1 MNGLS
6 LTGITHAYDGDA
18 VIRDAS
24 LVAPAGKMTCLL
36 GPSGCGKTTLLRIA
50 AGLEIVQHGRVALGE
65 RVLAEGDGRHHV
77 PPEKR
82 GIGLMFQDHALFP
95 HLTVF
100 ENITFGLSDP
110 PPQRLQWAREA
121 LAGAGMAAFA
131 DAYPHTLSGG
141 QQQRVALLRALA
153 PEPRVLLLDE
163 PFSDLD
169 VTLRL
174 QVREETLV
182 LLKETGVTT
191 LMVTHNPE
199 EAMFMADHIAVMHEG
214 RIIQAGTPV
223 EIYFRPAD
231 RFVAAL
237 FGQVNQFTGVV
248 EDGAVHTPVGRVA
261 APGLSDGQR
270 AHVLVRAE
278 GLRPALAGANG
289 PSAGANGP
297 SAGARGRERKAT
309 PARVI
314 STHLLGRSSHIH
326 LGAAGP
332 DGAEVVLHAHVP
344 GVFLPETGALV
355 SVSVDERQVFVFA
368 DD

>member
-1 MNGLS
+1 MNALS
-6 LTGITHAYDGDA
+6 LTGITHAYGGHA
-18 VIRDAS
+18 VVRDAS
-24 LVAPAGKMTCLL
+24 LAAPAGKLTCLL
-36 GPSGCGKTTLLRIA
+36 GPSGCGKTTLLRLA
-50 AGLEIVQHGRVALGE
+50 AGLEIVQHGRVALGG
-65 RVLAEGDGRHHV
+65 RVLADGDGYHHV
-77 PPEKR
+77 PPERR

-100 ENITFGLSDP
+100 ENIAFGLSDP
-110 PPQRLQWAREA
+110 SSGRLQWMREA
-121 LAGAGMAAFA
+121 LARMGMADFV

-174 QVREETLV
+174 QVREETLD
-182 LLKETGVTT
+182 LLTETGVTT

-199 EAMFMADHIAVMHEG
+199 EAMFMADHMVVMNEG

-231 RFVAAL
+231 PFVAAL
-237 FGQVNQFTGVV
+237 FGQVNRFAGVV
-248 EDGAVHTPVGRVA
+248 EGGRVQTPVGGVA
-261 APGLSDGQR
+261 APGLADGQR
-270 AHVLVRAE
+270 AHILIRAE
-278 GLRPALAGANG
+278 GLRLALAGANG
-289 PSAGANGP
+289 PSADDQAPEKN
-297 SAGARGRERKAT
+297 AT

-314 STHLLGRSSHIH
+314 SAYLLGRSSHVH
-326 LGAAGP
+326 ASAAGP
-332 DGAEVVLHAHVP
+332 DGAEILLHAHVP

-355 SVSVDERQVFVFA
+355 SVSVDERQAFVFPA
-368 DD
+368 D

>member
-6 LTGITHAYDGDA
+6 LTGITHAYDGRA
-18 VIRDAS
+18 VVLDAS
-24 LVAPAGKMTCLL
+24 LGAPAGKLTCLL

-50 AGLEIVQHGRVALGE
+50 AGLEIVQHGRVALGK
-65 RVLAEGDGRHHV
+65 RVLADGDDRRHV

-82 GIGLMFQDHALFP
+82 GVGLMFQDHALFP
-95 HLTVF
+95 HMTVF
-100 ENITFGLSDP
+100 ENITFGLADP
-110 PPQRLQWAREA
+110 PPPGRLQWAREA
-121 LAGAGMAAFA
+121 LDRAGMAGFA

-169 VTLRL
+169 VNLRL
-174 QVREETLV
+174 QVREETLG

-199 EAMFMADHIAVMHEG
+199 EAMFMADHIAVMNEG
-214 RIIQAGTPV
+214 RIIQAGTPT

-237 FGQVNQFTGVV
+237 FGQVNQFDGVV
-248 EDGAVHTPVGRVA
+248 EGGRVHTPVGPFA
-261 APGLSDGQR
+261 APGLADGRR

-278 GLRPALAGANG
+278 GLRLTMAGT
-289 PSAGANGP
+289 NGP
-297 SAGARGRERKAT
+297 SAGARAPEIHST
-309 PARVI
+309 PARII
-314 STHLLGRSSHIH
+314 SAHLLGRSSHVH
-326 LGAAGP
+326 LGAAGA
-332 DGAEVVLHAHVP
+332 DGTEVVLHAHVP
-344 GVFLPETGALV
+344 GVFLPEPGILV
-355 SVSVDERQVFVFA
+355 SVSVDERQAFVFA

>member
-1 MNGLS
+1 VNGLS
-6 LTGITHAYDGDA
+6 LTGITHAYGGRA
-18 VIRDAS
+18 VVLDAS
-24 LVAPAGKMTCLL
+24 LDTPAGKLTCLL

-50 AGLEIVQHGRVALGE
+50 AGLEIVQHGRVAIGE
-65 RVLAEGDGRHHV
+65 RVLADGDDRRHV
-77 PPEKR
+77 PPEER

-110 PPQRLQWAREA
+110 APGRLQWAREA
-121 LAGAGMAAFA
+121 LARAGMAGFA

-169 VTLRL
+169 VNLRL
-174 QVREETLV
+174 QVREETLG

-199 EAMFMADHIAVMHEG
+199 EAMFMADHIAVMNEG

-223 EIYFRPAD
+223 EIYFRPTD

-237 FGQVNQFTGVV
+237 FGQVNQFAGVV
-248 EDGAVHTPVGRVA
+248 EGGRVHTPVGTFV
-261 APGLSDGQR
+261 APGLADGRQ

-278 GLRPALAGANG
+278 GLRLAV
-289 PSAGANGP
+289 AGTNGP
-297 SAGARGRERKAT
+297 SAGARAPERNAT

-314 STHLLGRSSHIH
+314 SAHLLGRSSHVH
-326 LGAAGP
+326 LGADGP
-332 DGAEVVLHAHVP
+332 DGAQVVLHAHVP
-344 GVFLPETGALV
+344 GVFLPDPGTLV
-355 SVSVDERQVFVFA
+355 SVSVDERQAFVFP

>member
-6 LTGITHAYDGDA
+6 LTGITHAYGGRA
-18 VIRDAS
+18 VVLDAS
-24 LVAPAGKMTCLL
+24 LGAPAGKLTCLL

-50 AGLEIVQHGRVALGE
+50 AGLEIVQHGRVAIGE
-65 RVLAEGDGRHHV
+65 RVLADGDDRRHV
-77 PPEKR
+77 PPEER

-110 PPQRLQWAREA
+110 PPGRLQWAREA
-121 LAGAGMAAFA
+121 LARAGMAGFA

-169 VTLRL
+169 VNLRL
-174 QVREETLV
+174 QVREETLG
-182 LLKETGVTT
+182 LLKETGITT

-199 EAMFMADHIAVMHEG
+199 EAMFMADHIAVMNEG

-223 EIYFRPAD
+223 EIYFRPTD

-237 FGQVNQFTGVV
+237 FGQVNRFAGVV
-248 EDGAVHTPVGRVA
+248 EGGRVHTPVGGFA
-261 APGLSDGQR
+261 APGLADGRQ

-278 GLRPALAGANG
+278 GLRLAV
-289 PSAGANGP
+289 AGTNGP
-297 SAGARGRERKAT
+297 SAGARAPERNAT

-314 STHLLGRSSHIH
+314 SAHLLGRSSHIH

-355 SVSVDERQVFVFA
+355 SVSVDEKQAFVFA

>member
-1 MNGLS
+1 VNGLS
-6 LTGITHAYDGDA
+6 LTGIIHAYGGRA
-18 VIRDAS
+18 VVLDAS
-24 LVAPAGKMTCLL
+24 LDAPAGKLTCLL

-50 AGLEIVQHGRVALGE
+50 AGLEIVQHGRVAMGE
-65 RVLAEGDGRHHV
+65 RVLADGDDRRHV
-77 PPEKR
+77 PPEER

-95 HLTVF
+95 HMTVF

-110 PPQRLQWAREA
+110 PPGRLQWAREA
-121 LAGAGMAAFA
+121 LAGAGMADFT

-169 VTLRL
+169 VNLRL
-174 QVREETLV
+174 QVREETLG
-182 LLKETGVTT
+182 LLTETGVTT

-199 EAMFMADHIAVMHEG
+199 EAMFMADHIAVMNEG
-214 RIIQAGTPV
+214 RIIQAGTPM
-223 EIYFRPAD
+223 EIYFRPTD

-237 FGQVNQFTGVV
+237 FGQVNRFAGVV
-248 EDGAVHTPVGRVA
+248 EDGRVHTPVGPFA
-261 APGLSDGQR
+261 APGVADGRQ

-278 GLRPALAGANG
+278 GLCLAV
-289 PSAGANGP
+289 AGTNGP
-297 SAGARGRERKAT
+297 SAGARAPDGNVT

-314 STHLLGRSSHIH
+314 SAHLLGRSSHVH

-332 DGAEVVLHAHVP
+332 DGTEVVLHAHVP
-344 GVFLPETGALV
+344 GLFLPDPGTPV

>member
-6 LTGITHAYDGDA
+6 LTGITHAYGGDA
-18 VIRDAS
+18 VVRDAS
-24 LVAPAGKMTCLL
+24 LGAPAGKLTCLL

-65 RVLAEGDGRHHV
+65 RVLADGDGRHV

-100 ENITFGLSDP
+100 ENITFGMSDP
-110 PPQRLQWAREA
+110 PPQRLQWVREA

-153 PEPRVLLLDE
+153 PEPRILLLDE

-174 QVREETLV
+174 HVREETLV

-214 RIIQAGTPV
+214 RIIQAGTPAD
-223 EIYFRPAD
+223 IYFRPNNP
-231 RFVAAL
+231 FGAAL
-237 FGQVNQFTGVV
+237 FGQVNRFTGVV
-248 EDGAVHTPVGRVA
+248 EGGGVHTPVGRVA
-261 APGLSDGQR
+261 APDLSDGRR

-289 PSAGANGP
+289 ASADDPAP
-297 SAGARGRERKAT
+297 EKHAT
-309 PARVI
+309 PARVV
-314 STHLLGRSSHIH
+314 SAYLLGRSSHVH

-332 DGAEVVLHAHVP
+332 DGTEILLHAHVP
-344 GVFLPETGALV
+344 GVFLPEPGAPV
-355 SVSVDERQVFVFA
+355 SVSVDEKQAFVFA
-368 DD
+368 AD

>member
-6 LTGITHAYDGDA
+6 LTGITHAYGGRA
-18 VIRDAS
+18 VVLGAS
-24 LVAPAGKMTCLL
+24 LGAPAGKLTCLL

-50 AGLEIVQHGRVALGE
+50 AGLEIVQHGRVAIGE
-65 RVLAEGDGRHHV
+65 RVLADGDGRHHV
-77 PPEKR
+77 PPEER

-95 HLTVF
+95 HMTVF

-110 PPQRLQWAREA
+110 APGRLQWAREA
-121 LAGAGMAAFA
+121 LAGAGMAGFA

-169 VTLRL
+169 VNLRL
-174 QVREETLV
+174 QVREETLG
-182 LLKETGVTT
+182 LLTETGVTT

-199 EAMFMADHIAVMHEG
+199 EAMFMADHIAVMNEG
-214 RIIQAGTPV
+214 RIIQAGTPMD
-223 EIYFRPAD
+223 IYFRPTD

-237 FGQVNQFTGVV
+237 FGQVNRFAGVV
-248 EDGAVHTPVGRVA
+248 EGGRVHTPVGRLA
-261 APGLSDGQR
+261 APGLADGRQ

-278 GLRPALAGANG
+278 GLRLAV
-289 PSAGANGP
+289 AGTNGP
-297 SAGARGRERKAT
+297 SAGARGPERNTT
-309 PARVI
+309 PARGI
-314 STHLLGRSSHIH
+314 SAHLLGRSSHVH

-344 GVFLPETGALV
+344 GVFLPDPGTLV

>member
-1 MNGLS
+1 M
-6 LTGITHAYDGDA
+6 
-18 VIRDAS
+18 
-24 LVAPAGKMTCLL
+24 AG
-36 GPSGCGKTTLLRIA
+36 
-50 AGLEIVQHGRVALGE
+50 
-65 RVLAEGDGRHHV
+65 
-77 PPEKR
+77 
-82 GIGLMFQDHALFP
+82 
-95 HLTVF
+95 
-100 ENITFGLSDP
+100 
-110 PPQRLQWAREA
+110 
-121 LAGAGMAAFA
+121 FA

-169 VTLRL
+169 VNLRL
-174 QVREETLV
+174 QVREETLG

-199 EAMFMADHIAVMHEG
+199 EAMFMADHIAVMNEG
-214 RIIQAGTPV
+214 RIIQAGTPT

-237 FGQVNQFTGVV
+237 FGQVNQFAGVV
-248 EDGAVHTPVGRVA
+248 EGGRVHSPVGPFA
-261 APGLSDGQR
+261 APGLADGRQ
-270 AHVLVRAE
+270 AHVIVRAE
-278 GLRPALAGANG
+278 GLRLALAGANG
-289 PSAGANGP
+289 PSADDPA
-297 SAGARGRERKAT
+297 RERNAT
-309 PARVI
+309 PARII
-314 STHLLGRSSHIH
+314 SAHLLGRSSHVH

-332 DGAEVVLHAHVP
+332 AGAEIVLHAHVP

>member
-1 MNGLS
+1 MKGLG
-6 LTGITHAYDGDA
+6 LTGITHAYGGRA
-18 VIRDAS
+18 VVLDAS
-24 LVAPAGKMTCLL
+24 LGAPAGKMTCLL

-50 AGLEIVQHGRVALGE
+50 AGLEVLQHGRVAIGE
-65 RVLAEGDGRHHV
+65 RVLADCDGRRHV
-77 PPEKR
+77 PPEER

-110 PPQRLQWAREA
+110 SSGRLQWAREA
-121 LAGAGMAAFA
+121 LAGAGMAGFA

-169 VTLRL
+169 VNLRL
-174 QVREETLV
+174 QVREETLG

-199 EAMFMADHIAVMHEG
+199 EAMFMADHIAVMNEG
-214 RIIQAGTPV
+214 RIIQAGTPM
-223 EIYFRPAD
+223 EIYFRPTD

-237 FGQVNQFTGVV
+237 FGQVNRFTGVV
-248 EDGAVHTPVGRVA
+248 EGGRLHTPVGPFA
-261 APGLSDGQR
+261 APGLADGRQ

-278 GLRPALAGANG
+278 GLRLGVAGT
-289 PSAGANGP
+289 NGP
-297 SAGARGRERKAT
+297 SAGARVPEMNAT

-314 STHLLGRSSHIH
+314 SAHLLGRSSHIH

-332 DGAEVVLHAHVP
+332 DGTQVVLHAHVP
-344 GVFLPETGALV
+344 GVFLPEPGVHV
-355 SVSVDERQVFVFA
+355 SVSVDKRQAFVFA
-368 DD
+368 ID

>member
-1 MNGLS
+1 MNGLR
-6 LTGITHAYDGDA
+6 LTAITHAYGGPA
-18 VIRDAS
+18 VVHDAS
-24 LVAPAGKMTCLL
+24 FDAPAGKLTSLL
-36 GPSGCGKTTLLRIA
+36 GPSGGGKTTLLRIA
-50 AGLEIVQHGRVALGE
+50 AGLEIVQHGRVAIGE
-65 RVLAEGDGRHHV
+65 RVLADGNDHRHV

-110 PPQRLQWAREA
+110 SPGRLQWVRDA
-121 LAGAGMAAFA
+121 LARVDMAGFA

-141 QQQRVALLRALA
+141 EQQRVALLRALA

-169 VTLRL
+169 LTLRL
-174 QVREETLV
+174 QVREETLG

-199 EAMFMADHIAVMHEG
+199 EAMFMADHIVVMNDG
-214 RIIQAGTPV
+214 RIIQAGVPM
-223 EIYFRPAD
+223 EIYFQPVNA
-231 RFVAAL
+231 FVAAL
-237 FGQVNQFTGVV
+237 FGQVNRFAAVV
-248 EDGAVHTPVGRVA
+248 EGGRVQTPVGRLVA
-261 APGLSDGQR
+261 RGLSDGRQ

-278 GLRPALAGANG
+278 GLRLAVAGTND
-289 PSAGANGP
+289 PSAGAP
-297 SAGARGRERKAT
+297 APERNAT

-314 STHLLGRSSHIH
+314 SAHLLGRSSHIH

-332 DGAEVVLHAHVP
+332 DGAEIVLHAHVP
-344 GVFLPETGALV
+344 GVFLPEIGAPV

>member
-1 MNGLS
+1 MNGLG
-6 LTGITHAYDGDA
+6 LTGITHAYDGRA
-18 VIRDAS
+18 VVLDAS
-24 LVAPAGKMTCLL
+24 LDAPAGKLTCLL

-50 AGLEIVQHGRVALGE
+50 AGLEILQHGRVAIGE

-77 PPEKR
+77 PPEER

-110 PPQRLQWAREA
+110 PPGRLQWAREA
-121 LAGAGMAAFA
+121 LAGAGMAGFA

-169 VTLRL
+169 VNLRL
-174 QVREETLV
+174 QVREETLG

-199 EAMFMADHIAVMHEG
+199 EAMFMADHIAVMNEG
-214 RIIQAGTPV
+214 RIIQAGAPV
-223 EIYFRPAD
+223 EIYFQPTD

-237 FGQVNQFTGVV
+237 FGQVNEFAAVV
-248 EDGAVHTPVGRVA
+248 EGGRVQTPVGAVA
-261 APGLSDGQR
+261 APGLRDGRQ
-270 AHVLVRAE
+270 AHVLIRAE
-278 GLRPALAGANG
+278 GLRLSLAGAD
-289 PSAGANGP
+289 
-297 SAGARGRERKAT
+297 GARPRNPDPAPDMQAT
-309 PARVI
+309 QARVI
-314 STHLLGRSSHIH
+314 SAHLLGRSSHLH
-326 LGAAGP
+326 LGAVAP
-332 DGAEVVLHAHVP
+332 DGSEIVLHAHAF
-344 GVFLPETGALV
+344 GTFLPEAGTLV
-355 SVSVDERQVFVFA
+355 SVSVDEKQIFVFA